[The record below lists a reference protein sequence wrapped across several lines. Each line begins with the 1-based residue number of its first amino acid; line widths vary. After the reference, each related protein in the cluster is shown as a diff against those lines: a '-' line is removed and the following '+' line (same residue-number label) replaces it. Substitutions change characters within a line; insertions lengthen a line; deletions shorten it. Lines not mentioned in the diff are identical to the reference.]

1 MPKCYLNLNTA
12 ASRPDENAVTTPRCA
27 NPRYN
32 SAMDTQG
39 GGKKGSGYL
48 RPARVVFLT
57 GHTDGLAAEA
67 ADWANR
73 HGAGWMEARAR
84 RLAQAGGNLACCSKA
99 DLEWGDLLVTL
110 DAAALADMPCRPTHM
125 QHRHYPFEPGAA
137 SSGQLLSALHGRIEG
152 MLGGLRL
159 MQRAASSE

>member
-1 MPKCYLNLNTA
+1 MAKCYLNLNAA
-12 ASRPDENAVTTPRCA
+12 ASRTDENAVVTPRCA

-32 SAMDTQG
+32 SAMETQDG
-39 GGKKGSGYL
+39 AKKLSGYL

-57 GHTDGLAAEA
+57 GRTDGLAAEA

-73 HGAGWMEARAR
+73 QGAGWMEARAR
-84 RLAQAGGNLACCSKA
+84 RLPQAGGNLACCGGD

-110 DAAALADMPCRPTHM
+110 DAAALADMPCRPTRM

-137 SSGQLLSALHGRIEG
+137 SFGQLLSALHGRIDG

-159 MQRAASSE
+159 MQRAAAGE